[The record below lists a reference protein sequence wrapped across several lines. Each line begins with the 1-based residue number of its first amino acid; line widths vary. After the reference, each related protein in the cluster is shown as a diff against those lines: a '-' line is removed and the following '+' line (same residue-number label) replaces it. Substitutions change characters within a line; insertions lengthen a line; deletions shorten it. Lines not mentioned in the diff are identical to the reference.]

1 MSSCQWKYS
10 STQTKPNPTFYRHGA
25 GAARRAHNPEV
36 TRSKRVVGIFIHSHR
51 CIKALRALS
60 KNTQD
65 QQNTYRCSSE
75 AERLKTSF
83 AIFLTLTS
91 PFCEWLSPYKRKVTG
106 SKPVAGNISI
116 WSFYRNAPHTHAF
129 KTSLAQR
136 QSARLITAR
145 SGGSKPLGGI
155 LQFACFTETGRQA
168 GRKT

>member
-1 MSSCQWKYS
+1 MEILIH
-10 STQTKPNPTFYRHGA
+10 TNQTNSTFYRHGA

-65 QQNTYRCSSE
+65 QQNTYRCSSA

-106 SKPVAGNISI
+106 SKPVAGNIFNLPILQKRVVKLDVKRSNQ
-116 WSFYRNAPHTHAF
+116 SFNTGM
-129 KTSLAQR
+129 AQR
-136 QSARLITAR
+136 KRAGLITPR
-145 SGGSKPLGGI
+145 
-155 LQFACFTETGRQA
+155 T
-168 GRKT
+168 